1 MADLTDYTAVK
12 LLSLLQAG
20 EVTSTELTK
29 SYLDRIETYD
39 QKIGSFLR
47 ADPKE
52 SLEHAAAMD
61 RRRKAGEALGPLA
74 GLPVA
79 LKDNLCTRG
88 QTTTCG
94 SRMLKNFKP
103 PYDATVVEK
112 LREAGAVPLGKTNLD
127 EFAMGSSTESSALGE
142 TCNPWNT
149 NCIPGGSSGGAATC
163 IASGMS
169 PLSIGSDTGGSIR
182 QPAAFCGVVGL
193 KPTYGRVSRLGL
205 VAFASSLDQIGP
217 LARTAEDAALL
228 LEVIAGH
235 DARDSTS
242 LDQTVPRYRSV
253 LQQPLTGLKL
263 GVVEEHFGEGLDAE
277 VESAVRES
285 IRVYQELG
293 AKITPVSL
301 PHSEYAIATYYVIAP
316 CEASSNLA
324 RYDGVHYGYRTD
336 ENILHATL
344 KQQRAKLS
352 AAGNEQ
358 ALNDLDSPLVRM
370 YRQTRAEGFGAEVK
384 RRIMLGTYALSA
396 GYYEAYYLKALKA
409 RRLIRQDYDEA
420 FRDVDLVIG
429 PVTPTP
435 AFPRGSKI
443 DDPLAMYLGD
453 LYTVSA
459 NLAGVPAI
467 SVPCGFS
474 NAGLPIGLQL
484 QGPPLSED
492 RLLQAAHWFQKETA
506 WHQRRPALN

>member
-1 MADLTDYTAVK
+1 
-12 LLSLLQAG
+12 
-20 EVTSTELTK
+20 
-29 SYLDRIETYD
+29 
-39 QKIGSFLR
+39 
-47 ADPKE
+47 
-52 SLEHAAAMD
+52 
-61 RRRKAGEALGPLA
+61 
-74 GLPVA
+74 
-79 LKDNLCTRG
+79 
-88 QTTTCG
+88 
-94 SRMLKNFKP
+94 
-103 PYDATVVEK
+103 
-112 LREAGAVPLGKTNLD
+112 
-127 EFAMGSSTESSALGE
+127 
-142 TCNPWNT
+142 
-149 NCIPGGSSGGAATC
+149 
-163 IASGMS
+163 MS
-169 PLSIGSDTGGSIR
+169 PLSLGSDTGGSIR

-263 GVVEEHFGEGLDAE
+263 GVVEEHFGAGLDTE

-396 GYYEAYYLKALKA
+396 GYYEAYYLKALKV

-420 FRDVDLVIG
+420 FRNVDLVIG

-435 AFPRGSKI
+435 AFPRGAKI

-467 SVPCGFS
+467 SIPCGFS